1 LLQTEDGRIVDV
13 ERVEKRFGKFD
24 VYNFNVEGIPT
35 YFVSDLGILV
45 HNANCAFPSNDSQ
58 IKHIFRNKPGHLPDT
73 PEHRKLSKD
82 VADAPTNLL
91 GSDKYGNTWFAKIL
105 PDGRQVWVRTRND
118 VINKGGINDI
128 PKTYNPATGLN
139 NPTTP

>member
-1 LLQTEDGRIVDV
+1 MA
-13 ERVEKRFGKFD
+13 
-24 VYNFNVEGIPT
+24 
-35 YFVSDLGILV
+35 ILV
-45 HNANCAFPSNDSQ
+45 HNANSAFLSNDSQ
-58 IKHIFRNKPGHLPDT
+58 IKHIFRKKPGHLSET

-82 VADAPTNLL
+82 VADDPTNLL
-91 GSDKYGNTWFAKIL
+91 GSDKYGNTWFAKTL